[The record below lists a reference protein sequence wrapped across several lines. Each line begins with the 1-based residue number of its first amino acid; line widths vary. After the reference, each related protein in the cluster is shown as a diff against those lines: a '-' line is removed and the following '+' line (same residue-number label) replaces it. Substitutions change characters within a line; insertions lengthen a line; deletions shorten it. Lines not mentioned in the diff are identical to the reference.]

1 MQLQLMHTPCTQ
13 SRYLVHALGAK
24 SAYVL
29 FLASDLRCASTP
41 ILKTT
46 LGSRS
51 PLQTTSVCMHSDTL
65 LFYSGLRVDNWNN
78 NTWVTFLNI
87 FIVWEDK
94 DGYNRQAPATG

>member
-13 SRYLVHALGAK
+13 GRYLVRALGAK
-24 SAYVL
+24 SAYIL
-29 FLASDLRCASTP
+29 FLASDLRYASTP

-65 LFYSGLRVDNWNN
+65 LFYSGLQVD
-78 NTWVTFLNI
+78 TWVTFLNI